1 MEMKLIRRQG
11 LTGKRIHGGTTI
23 SGTMILAELAGIKIF
38 GTGGLGKFCAVNNRY
53 NI

>member
-1 MEMKLIRRQG
+1 MGMKLIRRQG
-11 LTGKRIHGGTTI
+11 LAGKRIHGGTTI

-38 GTGGLGKFCAVNNRY
+38 GTGGLGELCTVHNIY